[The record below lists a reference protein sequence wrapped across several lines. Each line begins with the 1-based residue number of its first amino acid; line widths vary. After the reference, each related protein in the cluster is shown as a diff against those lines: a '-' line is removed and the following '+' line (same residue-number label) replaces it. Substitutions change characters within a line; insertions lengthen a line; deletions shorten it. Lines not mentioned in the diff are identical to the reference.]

1 MDYAIGPNIQFG
13 LTILKNDADRSLG
26 KEMLIENVEQ
36 YVCNAAI
43 AASIS
48 SPREHK
54 IDDMDVPS
62 DDENKIRL
70 FECKTQVENSNLL
83 PNISVTET
91 GKTGSPNVP
100 NSYTSHRET
109 YIWSSWLLARQLN

>member
-13 LTILKNDADRSLG
+13 FTILKNDADRSLG

-54 IDDMDVPS
+54 TDDIDVTS
-62 DDENKIRL
+62 DDENEIRL

-109 YIWSSWLLARQLN
+109 YIWSL

>member
-13 LTILKNDADRSLG
+13 FTILKNDADRSLG

-83 PNISVTET
+83 PTISVTAT
-91 GKTGSPNVP
+91 GKIGSPNVP

-109 YIWSSWLLARQLN
+109 YIWSP